1 MIRCVVFDFDG
12 TLVES
17 NHIKRQ
23 TFFEL
28 ASEFDNGMRL
38 MEDVMSE
45 ADGRERHW
53 IFARFAAAL
62 PGQADAKTLADR
74 YTRICQERIASAPE
88 IAGARVS
95 LKHLRTE
102 GKLLFVNSATPVE
115 PLTSLVRLR
124 RLDAMFEGIYG
135 SPAKKH
141 ENLEA
146 IRSKHGLTPDE
157 ILVVGDGESDRASAK
172 TLGCHFVAVDS
183 AENDFTLEPPCRI
196 PDLTG
201 LPAVVATNRF
211 LGDRK

>member
-1 MIRCVVFDFDG
+1 MIRCIVFDFDG

-17 NHIKRQ
+17 NQIKRQ

-28 ASEFDNGMRL
+28 ASEFDDGMRL
-38 MEDVMSE
+38 MTDVMSE
-45 ADGRERHW
+45 AADRERYW

-74 YTRICQERIASAPE
+74 YTRTCQERIACAPE
-88 IAGARVS
+88 IAGAKAS
-95 LKHLRTE
+95 LECLRAE
-102 GKLLFVNSATPVE
+102 GKLLFINSATPVE
-115 PLTSLVRLR
+115 PLTRLVRLR
-124 RLDAMFEGIYG
+124 RMDALFEGIYG
-135 SPAKKH
+135 SPTKKH
-141 ENLEA
+141 ENLEV

-183 AENDFTLEPPCRI
+183 AENDFTVEPPYRI

-201 LPAVVATNRF
+201 LPAIVSTMGF
-211 LGDRK
+211 FGDRK